1 MAYILGMRFVE
12 TSVFTAQIVDAID
25 DDSYRQLQVALVLRP
40 EQGAL
45 IKGSGG
51 LRKLRWSMQGQGKRG
66 GIRVIYF
73 WHPGDETFYML
84 FAYPKNVQ
92 ADLTPAQA
100 RALRRLVEKEF
111 K

>member
-1 MAYILGMRFVE
+1 MRFVE
-12 TSVFTAQIVDAID
+12 TSVFTAQIVDALH
-25 DDSYRQLQVALVLRP
+25 DDSYRQLQVALLLRP

-45 IKGSGG
+45 IRGSGG
-51 LRKLRWSMQGQGKRG
+51 LRKIRWSASGQGKRG

-73 WHPGDETFYML
+73 WHAGDETFYML

-92 ADLTPAQA
+92 GDLSPGQLRT
-100 RALRRLVEKEF
+100 LRRLVEQEF